1 MTLEEALKEIERL
14 NGELTTERK
23 KVTDQNSYITK
34 LEAQVKAKGDAN
46 PGSTDPT
53 IQEYIKKKMREDVL
67 AQSLVLIKADVSDEE
82 YKAIEPDFLAFLD
95 KNMKDQNVKVDYIL
109 DAFALV
115 LGRAMRK
122 KDHPI
127 HSVKAATP
135 PASTTPPGKGNPAVP
150 PVNQP
155 PGITGADG
163 GSTPPPSTE
172 KKIGNTKDAFASL
185 REKMGNIGGNR
196 FS

>member
-1 MTLEEALKEIERL
+1 MTLEEALKEIEKL

-53 IQEYIKKKMREDVL
+53 IQAYIKQKMREDVL

-95 KNMKDQNVKVDYIL
+95 KNMKDSNVKVDYIL

-127 HSVKAATP
+127 HSVKAAT

-172 KKIGNTKDAFASL
+172 KRIGNTKDAFASL